1 MDEVATMGP
10 DRKRPR
16 WGVRGISAIELGG
29 VLGAGTFGVVFRA
42 VDGNSP
48 VALKKV
54 KMERQTEGFPIT
66 SIREMK
72 ILKILDHENIVKL
85 HDVIIYTKQT
95 DGDQDSRGITDGD
108 VFIVFEYVD
117 YDLYGVLKSPS
128 AKMTNVHIKS
138 YMKQLLS
145 GMHYMHAKGV
155 LHRDIKSANILV
167 TRDNVIKIADCGLA
181 RLFHKDNQRMSR
193 EVCTLWYRSPELLM
207 GIKNY
212 GPEIDIWSIGVLFGE
227 LVLRT
232 AILTGDTVA
241 RQLDLVQQLCGTPTG
256 DLATKYETMI
266 DWAKYGSIFNT
277 YYAPKIKK
285 RFEGFEQLGVALIER
300 MLDMNPAT
308 RISATDALASEY
320 FYKEMVRGVLTPV
333 ELPAPQSLL
342 RFENIEFA
350 REGDFKEDAK
360 RREEENKRAAEYY
373 RQKLA
378 DQEKD
383 RAGGKAGG
391 RSLTTTK
398 YKVLRPDDQDDEAAS
413 TGGLL
418 CPEIGV
424 VSSNP

>member
-1 MDEVATMGP
+1 MEELV

-42 VDGNSP
+42 VDGDSP

-95 DGDQDSRGITDGD
+95 DGDHDSRGIIDGD

-128 AKMTNVHIKS
+128 AKMTSVHIKS

-155 LHRDIKSANILV
+155 LHRDIKSANILL

-227 LVLRT
+227 LVVRN

-256 DLATKYETMI
+256 DLARKYETMI

-277 YYAPKIKK
+277 YYPPKIKK
-285 RFEGFEQLGVALIER
+285 RFDGFEPLGVALIER
-300 MLDMNPAT
+300 MLDMNPTT
-308 RISATDALASEY
+308 RISATDSLASEY
-320 FYKEMVRGVLTPV
+320 FYKELIRGVLTPV
-333 ELPAPQSLL
+333 ELPAPQALPRYDS
-342 RFENIEFA
+342 IEFA

-360 RREEENKRAAEYY
+360 RREEENKRAAEHY
-373 RQKLA
+373 RQKQA
-378 DQEKD
+378 DQEKE
-383 RAGGKAGG
+383 RAGGGGGGGGAKHAGKPMAT
-391 RSLTTTK
+391 SK
-398 YKVLRPDDQDDEAAS
+398 YKIIGPDDIEDSAAS
-413 TGGLL
+413 A
-418 CPEIGV
+418 
-424 VSSNP
+424 NP